1 VTLNVLIQS
10 TPVSLNFE
18 LLMQSPPIGS
28 ADINK
33 QGWREVHTALLF
45 DSFSEPT
52 VAFIPVASPS
62 HPASWLAP
70 VRLEKPS
77 MALVTQHVV
86 RSWAI
91 YLSAVNSS
99 ANDNREHILFRVV
112 SESDKDGSGSSVKP
126 PRHPGR

>member
-1 VTLNVLIQS
+1 
-10 TPVSLNFE
+10 
-18 LLMQSPPIGS
+18 
-28 ADINK
+28 
-33 QGWREVHTALLF
+33 
-45 DSFSEPT
+45 
-52 VAFIPVASPS
+52 
-62 HPASWLAP
+62 
-70 VRLEKPS
+70 